1 MDSNRK
7 HEKFMRRCLE
17 LAAKGLGNT
26 GLNPLVGSVI
36 VYRDKIIGEG
46 YHREYGG
53 PHAEVNAIQSVKNPL
68 LLKDSTLY
76 VNLEPCSHYGK
87 TPPCSLLIRQKKIAE
102 VVIGM
107 TDPNPQVSGR
117 GISSLE
123 ESGVKVTTGILG
135 KESKFL
141 NRRFIINQEQKRP
154 YIIIKWAESQDGF
167 IDKIRKKDD
176 PLKPNW
182 ITNHTAR
189 MLVHKWRAEESGIT
203 AGVNTILT
211 DNPSLNLRD
220 WTGTDPVRIII
231 DRKNRIPDSFNVL
244 DDSIRTWIFRPGK
257 INKKGR
263 NTDFFEIQEEY
274 DLKLLLNVLLKQGI
288 GSLIVEGGA
297 EFAKM
302 FLINDLWDEAR
313 VFIGKEIFGKGVI
326 SPKIDEKANFFHV
339 FRNNKLQI
347 WVKGIT

>member
-7 HEKFMRRCLE
+7 HEKYMRRCLE

-26 GLNPLVGSVI
+26 GLNPLVGCVI
-36 VYRDKIIGEG
+36 VYKDKIIGEG

-53 PHAEVNAIQSVKNPL
+53 PHAEVNAIHSVKNPD

-87 TPPCSLLIRQKKIAE
+87 TPPCSLLIMQKQIPE

-107 TDPNPQVSGR
+107 TDPNPLVSGR
-117 GISSLE
+117 GISTLE
-123 ESGVKVTTGILG
+123 ESGVMVISGVLEE
-135 KESKFL
+135 ESQFL
-141 NRRFIINQEQKRP
+141 NRRFIVNQEKKRP
-154 YIIIKWAESQDGF
+154 YIILKWAESHDGF
-167 IDKIRKKDD
+167 IDKVRKKDD
-176 PLKPNW
+176 PIEPNW

-211 DNPSLNLRD
+211 DNPSLNVRD

-231 DRKNRIPDSFNVL
+231 DRKNRIPDSFRVM
-244 DDSIRTWIFRPGK
+244 DDTIRSWIFRQM
-257 INKKGR
+257 GR
-263 NTDFFEIQEEY
+263 NTDFFEISEEY
-274 DLKLLLNVLLKQGI
+274 DLKLLLNVLFKQGI
-288 GSLIVEGGA
+288 SSLIVEGGA
-297 EFAKM
+297 KFAKT
-302 FLINDLWDEAR
+302 FLDNDLWDEAR
-313 VFIGKEIFGKGVI
+313 VFIGKEIFEKGVK
-326 SPKIDEKANFFHV
+326 SPKIDKKANFFHV